1 MQLNYLDVLYSK
13 FLKAKGYNKMSVD
26 SKYMN
31 DEFEEWL
38 ERCSMQ
44 LDEYRAYLDYRRIR
58 YNKNDVVEI
67 GHGALD
73 TVMPKNSKSLIITP
87 YSNSFENKNE
97 YNILDGYFKCNTLG
111 IGAYEKDP
119 KVHTFD
125 NNLIADLRNYNTF
138 VTQNPND
145 LRVLHD
151 ISRAHIIGKNILV
164 CFYGN
169 NCDADRKLKMDIL
182 KELKEQLLTDYKEEE
197 ISVRKS
203 FINLIYSPAIQEE
216 IEQPQYK
223 KTI

>member
-1 MQLNYLDVLYSK
+1 MFYIKEFDFLFIFVYNSTCTKKGGYFMQLNYLDVLYSK

-58 YNKNDVVEI
+58 YNDSDVVEV
-67 GHGALD
+67 GHGSLD
-73 TVMPKNSKSLIITP
+73 TLIPKNSKSLIITP

-125 NNLIADLRNYNTF
+125 KR
-138 VTQNPND
+138 
-145 LRVLHD
+145 
-151 ISRAHIIGKNILV
+151 S
-164 CFYGN
+164 
-169 NCDADRKLKMDIL
+169 KL
-182 KELKEQLLTDYKEEE
+182 YAYY
-197 ISVRKS
+197 
-203 FINLIYSPAIQEE
+203 F
-216 IEQPQYK
+216 
-223 KTI
+223 